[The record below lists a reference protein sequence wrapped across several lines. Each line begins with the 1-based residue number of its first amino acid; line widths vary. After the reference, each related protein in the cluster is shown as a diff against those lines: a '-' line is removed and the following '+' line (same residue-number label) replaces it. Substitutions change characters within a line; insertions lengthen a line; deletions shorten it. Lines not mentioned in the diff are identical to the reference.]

1 MQHLCLHTNDTTL
14 DIWVKLGLKA
24 LFPQLFQGVKVV
36 NDAFNSIT
44 TNSPPRWTERTDIVT
59 CPRFFF
65 SWILHFDAVEGSIDD
80 FDALKKLWEEC
91 LETKLD
97 PDVKGRIIGVQ
108 TQMLHYNTLFG
119 LLLSKTILKISDN
132 LSRTLQKQQCQQ
144 LRDGR

>member
-65 SWILHFDAVEGSIDD
+65 SWILHFDAVEGSIPLW
-80 FDALKKLWEEC
+80 LK
-91 LETKLD
+91 
-97 PDVKGRIIGVQ
+97 PDQFAYLKCNVQSVTAHFRLLNCIINRKIEGV
-108 TQMLHYNTLFG
+108 TVAVSLKSTRLLGEKSGSNTIIASIMFAAP
-119 LLLSKTILKISDN
+119 S
-132 LSRTLQKQQCQQ
+132 
-144 LRDGR
+144 